1 MPKTIHAIFEN
12 GVFRPTEPV
21 DLPDPCAVEF
31 EPRAVKPATKLA
43 GADAGAALSSRLTW
57 DDIFATKLVI
67 GSAPPDRNDDDV
79 EVTGDDFLF

>member
-1 MPKTIHAIFEN
+1 MPKTIHAVYEN

-21 DLPDPCAVEF
+21 DLPDPCEVEF
-31 EPRAVKPATKLA
+31 EPRQRTNGGVPTQP
-43 GADAGAALSSRLTW
+43 GPRVGW

-67 GSAPPDRNDDDV
+67 GSAPPDQDEDVV